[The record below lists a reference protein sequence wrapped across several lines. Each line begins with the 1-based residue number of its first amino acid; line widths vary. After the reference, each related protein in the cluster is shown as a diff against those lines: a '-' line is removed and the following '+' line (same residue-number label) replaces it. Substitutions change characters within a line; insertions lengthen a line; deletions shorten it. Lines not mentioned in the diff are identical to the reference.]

1 MYEFGSARRAPSQ
14 LLVIITLAVL
24 LLPAVVL
31 AMAATRARNL
41 QEPQMILW
49 LGAGCLLIMF
59 GCLQLLG
66 RRDGRLSLGTT
77 VLILYL
83 TGIGGLWSGLGSRHP
98 SDPFFHFA
106 FAILLLVALVV
117 IGGQILADSGAQEM
131 RSARMLAQRLEER
144 KNWPADLTSCR
155 TLSEVKA
162 LREAIHNDPV
172 PALALLLQP
181 RPEVRIAALAALE
194 FRRHWEKGQ
203 AELVLS
209 VAQHSPE
216 VPVRAA
222 AITALANIDDRLMIE
237 RLAEYLRDPSIEI
250 RRATTEALLWNTERR
265 WPWIREIV
273 RHALADPTF
282 QDDGQLIPDG
292 QVLSQ
297 EAVDDLLAWAS
308 DKGVLAIRSAQTLAV
323 HYERLLNE
331 GADEQVVEDLQ
342 LALVDPHA
350 SAALRMELAQLLKKY
365 NLLPKD
371 LHEKLLDP
379 LNPAPLRLIAAEALL
394 SDGTSIHAVAALRE
408 VARLPNREIALST
421 AEVVQRRLGLDMG
434 LTLGEPLPA
443 IQSRKA
449 ADVTRRVMTW
459 AVENEQEESMAG
471 SESLPG

>member
-1 MYEFGSARRAPSQ
+1 MN
-14 LLVIITLAVL
+14 LAVL
-24 LLPAVVL
+24 SLPAVVL
-31 AMAATRARNL
+31 SVAALRAANSHK
-41 QEPQMILW
+41 PQMILW
-49 LGAGCLLIMF
+49 LGAGCLLF
-59 GCLQLLG
+59 LFSCLQLVG
-66 RRDGRLSLGTT
+66 RRQGQQSLGTK

-83 TGIGGLWSGLGSRHP
+83 LGLGMLWFGLGSRDP

-106 FAILLLVALVV
+106 LSILLVVSLVV
-117 IGGQILADSGAQEM
+117 FGGQILADSGAQEM

-144 KNWPADLTSCR
+144 RNWPADLIQCR
-155 TLSEVKA
+155 TLPEVKA
-162 LREAIHNDPV
+162 LREAVHNDPV

-203 AELVLS
+203 AQLVFS
-209 VAQHSPE
+209 VAEHSQE
-216 VPVRAA
+216 IPVRVA
-222 AITALANIDDRLMIE
+222 AIAALANIDDRILVE
-237 RLAEYLRDPSIEI
+237 RLAEYFRDPSIEV
-250 RRATTEALLWNTERR
+250 RRASSEALLWNTERR

-273 RHALADPTF
+273 RHALADPIF

-292 QVLSQ
+292 QLLSQ
-297 EAVDDLLAWAS
+297 EAIDDLVAWAS

-331 GADEQVVEDLQ
+331 GAEEDVVEDLQ
-342 LALVDPHA
+342 MTLVDPHA

-365 NLLPKD
+365 KLLPKD

-394 SDGTSIHAVAALRE
+394 NDGASIHAVAALRE

-421 AEVVQRRLGLDMG
+421 AEIVQRRLGVNMG
-434 LTLGEPLPA
+434 LPAGEPLPA

-449 ADVTRRVMTW
+449 AEVTRRVMSW
-459 AVENEQEESMAG
+459 AVENEHEETVAG
-471 SESLPG
+471 SESVPR